1 MLPTA
6 ELLRAAA
13 LFFLHVDQA
22 LSLIGYHSD
31 IHRNYSALD
40 VNASAQTWDGPH
52 EFVSLAYHAARA
64 QAHQACRRY
73 DPNVVRRNTETKESV
88 LTFGG
93 WCLPEGPN
101 TSDLVDLPNG
111 QTYMKPKVH
120 ASADMTNVAYIDR
133 LLRGCDQGCDDPAG
147 DADCNLPPR
156 YSMLDF
162 GAGVGQYGHSLLA
175 IDPAHQYRGYDGA
188 GNVETVTNNFI
199 RWVDLSSANL
209 SLPKA
214 DWVVSLAVGEHVPN
228 TLEQSFV
235 RNIHVHNCRGIVL
248 CWGYLKEW
256 GRGHVNNHGN
266 AYIEKLFQELGYVF
280 DAEASRQLR
289 RRHARTNHESER
301 KRLEHVIVKRGVG
314 GPYAWFSRGMYVF
327 RRTGPTNMRGCK
339 TSN

>member
-1 MLPTA
+1 MWPTA

-31 IHRNYSALD
+31 IHQHYSALD

-133 LLRGCDQGCDDPAG
+133 LLRGCDDPAG

-188 GNVETVTNNFI
+188 GNV
-199 RWVDLSSANL
+199 D
-209 SLPKA
+209 
-214 DWVVSLAVGEHVPN
+214 
-228 TLEQSFV
+228 
-235 RNIHVHNCRGIVL
+235 
-248 CWGYLKEW
+248 
-256 GRGHVNNHGN
+256 
-266 AYIEKLFQELGYVF
+266 
-280 DAEASRQLR
+280 
-289 RRHARTNHESER
+289 RH
-301 KRLEHVIVKRGVG
+301 
-314 GPYAWFSRGMYVF
+314 
-327 RRTGPTNMRGCK
+327 
-339 TSN
+339 